1 MGERTLAIVGGG
13 NMAGAILAGCARSG
27 DPELA
32 PGRMVVAEPDGAR
45 RAALAALGVE
55 TVTDAGELGRWLGPS
70 TQVLLAVKPQSL
82 ASAATGLGS
91 LAQGRV
97 VISILAGTPSA
108 KVRGALGE
116 GARVVRA
123 MPNMAAGI
131 GQGVTA
137 VAVGSGAGEADA
149 AFAVRLFGAVG
160 PLVVRI
166 DESLMDAFTAVAGS
180 GPAYVFYLA
189 EVMVRA
195 AVEMGLEPREADA
208 VVRQTIVG
216 AGALL
221 RDDERSSA
229 ALRAAVTSRGGTTE
243 AALAVLDRRGVAG
256 ALGAAVAAAR
266 DRGREL
272 GVNA

>member
-1 MGERTLAIVGGG
+1 MGECTLAIVGGG
-13 NMAGAILAGCARSG
+13 NMASAILAGCARSG

-32 PGRMVVAEPDGAR
+32 PRRMVVAEPDGAR
-45 RAALAALGVE
+45 RAGLAALGAEV
-55 TVTDAGELGRWLGPS
+55 VASAGELGRWLGPS

-82 ASAATGLGS
+82 ASAASDLDGLVS
-91 LAQGRV
+91 GRV
-97 VISILAGTPSA
+97 VISILAGTASA
-108 KVRGALGE
+108 TVRSAVGAD
-116 GARVVRA
+116 ARVVRA
-123 MPNMAAGI
+123 MPNLAAGI

-137 VAVGSGAGEADA
+137 VAVGSGAAEADA
-149 AFAVRLFGAVG
+149 ALAERLFGAVG

-189 EVMVRA
+189 EAMVRA
-195 AVEMGLEPREADA
+195 AVATGFTAEQADA

-221 RDDERSSA
+221 RGDARSA
-229 ALRAAVTSRGGTTE
+229 AELRGAVTSRGGTTQ
-243 AALAVLDRRGVAG
+243 AAIAVLDGRDVAG
-256 ALGAAVAAAR
+256 AIESAVVAAR